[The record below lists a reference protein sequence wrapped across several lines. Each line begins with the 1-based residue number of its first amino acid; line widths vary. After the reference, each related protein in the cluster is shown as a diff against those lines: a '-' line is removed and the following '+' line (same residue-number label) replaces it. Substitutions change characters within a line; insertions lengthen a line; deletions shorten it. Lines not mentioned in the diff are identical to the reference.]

1 MEIRR
6 KFQISAAL
14 VIANGLLAL
23 TAGAP
28 ETAQAATCSP
38 KGGCGCWTLAQCQA
52 AAPAGCTATS
62 ATCRTNINC
71 GAFGYVSFVCNY
83 S

>member
-1 MEIRR
+1 MDIRR

-23 TAGAP
+23 TAGVP
-28 ETAQAATCSP
+28 ETAQAATCAP

-52 AAPAGCTATS
+52 AASPGCTAT
-62 ATCRTNINC
+62 AVTCRTNTSC
-71 GAFGYVSFVCNY
+71 GAFGFVSFAC
-83 S
+83 SFS